1 VEKFEI
7 LYKMQTFKL
16 ENGKFKSYTLVVV
29 RLRDNTVVT
38 VLLPLPEHLV
48 SVKDV
53 EAELRKMKLL

>member
-1 VEKFEI
+1 MEKFEI